1 MPTETSD
8 HQRDATTGAETAR
21 KENISP
27 GLKFRF
33 FFSFVFLLDLL

>member
-8 HQRDATTGAETAR
+8 HQRHSTTGAETAR

-33 FFSFVFLLDLL
+33 FSFVFLLDLL